1 MYKNFSFNISENKL
15 IEDYTL
21 PDIILG
27 KQAEAIFEH
36 LLSNSSKYN
45 LLASNRQ
52 IQNNK
57 ITIGEIDYLL
67 QDTETEAYIHVE
79 LACKFYLFDN
89 TIESKYEGKWIG
101 PNRKDTLLDKLNKL
115 KEKQFPLLHR
125 QESETLLSEL
135 NIKASQFKQE
145 QCILTSLYIPQK
157 IDIHTLPIEYQ
168 ECVVGTWIS
177 FKDLKLKS
185 NYSYALPSKKQW
197 LLPSASIKNWLDHN
211 EATTQISI
219 SIEQKRAIQVY
230 EKKNAV
236 SRKFFVV
243 WW

>member
-1 MYKNFSFNISENKL
+1 MYENFSFTISENKL
-15 IEDYTL
+15 TEDYKL

-36 LLSNSSKYN
+36 LLSISSKYK

-52 IQNNK
+52 IQNEK
-57 ITIGEIDYLL
+57 ITIGEIDYLVQNL
-67 QDTETEAYIHVE
+67 ETEAYIHVE
-79 LACKFYLFDN
+79 VACKFYLLDEA
-89 TIESKYEGKWIG
+89 IESEFEGKWIG

-125 QESETLLSEL
+125 QESKRLLSEL

-145 QCILTSLYIPQK
+145 HCILTSLYIPQK
-157 IDIHTLPIEYQ
+157 IDLHTLPIEYQ

-177 FKDLKLKS
+177 FEDLKLKS
-185 NYSYALPSKKQW
+185 DYSYALPSKKQW
-197 LLPSASIKNWLDHN
+197 LLPAESIENWLDHN
-211 EATTQISI
+211 EATIQINISI
-219 SIEQKRAIQVY
+219 KEKRAVQVY
-230 EKKNAV
+230 EKKNAIN
-236 SRKFFVV
+236 RKFFVV